1 MRVFNIL
8 FSNILFSL
16 LFFSCKKENVGH
28 LSSSSS
34 FQCENYDWTL
44 PPGAIIPEVYED
56 SIQYRF
62 PTVNPNNPFEVLYYK
77 EDYIND
83 TYQLIKYNYQT
94 QQSLV
99 LLNNYPINNQ
109 PSWSVNGKIAYQ
121 SLSGKIYIIDENG
134 NNLTPI
140 AVDYADFYPLW
151 SSNGKSLLWIHV
163 DELSQAKYLLRKNIN
178 TGIIDTLVHN
188 TINSSFCLSNS
199 SQLLIKSGANFYSL
213 DVSSGNNYTLNDFNL
228 VTNQLPAN
236 TQGMTWHPDGT
247 KFYVS
252 KFIGQDYNDMGLF
265 EVELSTGSVTK
276 LMDFCDKRWYEN
288 IVCTPDGKNIIG
300 QRVESYQQLNSQG
313 VYTGIAYKYSSVYK
327 INLQTLSEI
336 KISP

>member
-1 MRVFNIL
+1 MRVSNIL

-28 LSSSSS
+28 FSSSSS

-44 PPGAIIPEVYED
+44 PPGATFPEVYED

-94 QQSLV
+94 QQSLI

-134 NNLTPI
+134 SNETPF
-140 AVDYADFYPLW
+140 AVDYFDSKPFW
-151 SSNGKSLLWIHV
+151 SPNGESLLWIHV
-163 DELSQAKYLLRKNIN
+163 DQPTQAKHLFRKNIN
-178 TGIIDTLVHN
+178 TGILDTLVHN
-188 TINSSFCLSNS
+188 FTNSRFCLSNS
-199 SQLLIKSGANFYSL
+199 NQLLLEGAYLFSL
-213 DVSSGNNYTLNDFNL
+213 DVSSGTNYTINDFNL
-228 VTNQLPAN
+228 VTNQLPGN
-236 TQGMTWHPDGT
+236 TRGICWHPDGT
-247 KFYVS
+247 KFYIT
-252 KFIGQDYNDMGLF
+252 KFFGQDYNDMGLF
-265 EVELSTGSVTK
+265 EVELSTGSITK
-276 LMDFCDKRWYEN
+276 LMDFCDKRWYQS

-313 VYTGIAYKYSSVYK
+313 VYTGVAYQYSSIYK